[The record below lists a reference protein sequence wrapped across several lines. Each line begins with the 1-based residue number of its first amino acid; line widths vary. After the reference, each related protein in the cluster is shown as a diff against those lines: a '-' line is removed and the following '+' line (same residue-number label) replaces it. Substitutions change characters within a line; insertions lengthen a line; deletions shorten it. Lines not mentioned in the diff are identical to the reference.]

1 LPSARRAA
9 VLLAV
14 VSGGVLL
21 APSSA
26 LAARVW
32 YVAPNGS
39 EAGNCTQPEP
49 CALKGLATVRSPEIQ
64 SGDTVMLAGNAGTY
78 GSAGTPVEFMVR
90 VREGVTF
97 TGTPGEPMPK
107 IYSNSG
113 FAFEV
118 RPSSVLSDIDVES
131 TGFSAA
137 VIGEGTISGVI
148 ARAQT
153 AGETAC
159 GLLRTI
165 TDSVCAGT
173 YGVAENE
180 GGGGT
185 VSTTLR
191 NTTVYGSEYG
201 LFVKDS
207 GSVDVEL
214 GATNTIIY
222 SEGKAGGSSVVAD
235 ATESTSHIHAVIN
248 TSNYGTVKT
257 EGPGGPTVEGAGNQ
271 AAPPLFVNAEA
282 GDYREAP
289 GSPTIDAGSDSPLN
303 GPFDLEGNP
312 RQIGP
317 HTDIGAY
324 EFLIAPNALTG
335 AASPVGP
342 TTATLNGTVN
352 PNGLATSYHFVYGTT
367 AAYGSATTALSAGSG
382 TSPAAVSATL
392 TGLAPNTTYHY
403 QLLAGNSVG
412 PSSGADQ
419 TFTTPPAS
427 APGASPTALLASLGS
442 LRISPNSFPAASRGP
457 SATSARANTK
467 QRSKH
472 KRKTGATVS
481 YTLNEAA
488 LVTFTIQTSQPGRI
502 SKSRACVRQTRANR
516 HARRCKRRVVLGSFT
531 EHGNAGANHFHF
543 TGRLNGHALPAG
555 SYTLIAAP
563 TASGVTGFFKTASF
577 RVTA

>member
-1 LPSARRAA
+1 
-9 VLLAV
+9 

-32 YVAPNGS
+32 YVTPNGS
-39 EAGNCTQPEP
+39 EASTCTQQEP
-49 CALKGLATVRSPEIQ
+49 CTLKVVKERTPEMA
-64 SGDTVMLAGNAGTY
+64 SGDTVMLAGNAGSY
-78 GSAGTPVEFMVR
+78 GSPGTPVEFEVF
-90 VREGVTF
+90 VREGATF

-107 IYSNSG
+107 VYTKSFFG
-113 FAFEV
+113 FWV
-118 RPSSVLSDIDVES
+118 RQSSVLSDVDVES
-131 TGFSAA
+131 SAVGGTA
-137 VIGEGTISGVI
+137 VHGEGTIERVI
-148 ARAQT
+148 ARQT
-153 AGETAC
+153 AGGTGC
-159 GLLRTI
+159 GLLGAI

-173 YGVAENE
+173 DGVAETA

-191 NTTVYGSEYG
+191 NATVYGSEFG
-201 LFVKDS
+201 LFVEDS
-207 GSVDVEL
+207 GSVDIEL
-214 GATNTIIY
+214 AATNTIIH
-222 SEGKAGGSSVVAD
+222 SEEKGGGSSIAAD
-235 ATESTSHIHAVIN
+235 AEASTSRIHVVLSA
-248 TSNYGTVKT
+248 SNYASVVEG
-257 EGPGGPTVEGAGNQ
+257 GPGGPIVEGAGNQ
-271 AAPPLFVNAEA
+271 TAPPLFVNAGA

-335 AASPVGP
+335 AASGVGP

-352 PNGLATSYHFVYGTT
+352 PNGLAASYHFVYGTT

-392 TGLAPNTTYHY
+392 AGLAPNTTYHY
-403 QLLAGNSVG
+403 QLLASNSVG

-427 APGASPTALLASLGS
+427 AMGAAPGALLASLSS
-442 LRISPNSFPAASRGP
+442 LRISPSSFPAASRGP
-457 SATSARANTK
+457 SATSATAKTK
-467 QRSKH
+467 PRSKH
-472 KRKTGATVS
+472 QRKTGATVS

-488 LVTFTIQTSQPGRI
+488 LVTFTIQTSQPGRR
-502 SKSRACVRQTRANR
+502 SKSGACVRQTRANR
-516 HARRCKRRVVLGSFT
+516 HARRCKRTVVLGSFT
-531 EHGNAGANHFHF
+531 KHGNAGANHFHF
-543 TGRLNGHALPAG
+543 TGRLNAHALPPG
-555 SYTLIAAP
+555 SYTLIATP
-563 TASGVTGFFKTASF
+563 KASGVTGFFKTASF